1 MMILQFKALTN
12 ALHNRRVNSWVTNG
26 QEEKGINWDHNF
38 KQEHW
43 NKISNKILILLL
55 IWNSDDKYLEF

>member
-1 MMILQFKALTN
+1 MPYIIEEWTVELQMAK
-12 ALHNRRVNSWVTNG
+12 RKR
-26 QEEKGINWDHNF
+26 INCDHNF